1 MNTDIVSLAKHIGD
15 ALTARRPVHMPRS
28 LAKHIGDA
36 LTARRPVHMP
46 RMKMRE
52 LGLLLIELKAYR
64 EAAATVTH

>member
-15 ALTARRPVHMPRS
+15 ALTARRPVHMP
-28 LAKHIGDA
+28 
-36 LTARRPVHMP
+36 P

>member
-1 MNTDIVSLAKHIGD
+1 MNTDIVSLG
-15 ALTARRPVHMPRS
+15 
-28 LAKHIGDA
+28 KHIGDA

-52 LGLLLIELKAYR
+52 LGLLLNELKAYR

>member
-1 MNTDIVSLAKHIGD
+1 MNTDIV
-15 ALTARRPVHMPRS
+15 S

-52 LGLLLIELKAYR
+52 LGLILIELKAYR

>member
-1 MNTDIVSLAKHIGD
+1 
-15 ALTARRPVHMPRS
+15 
-28 LAKHIGDA
+28 AKHIGDA